1 MTEQDKVNEQDKVRM
16 CVDVDAD
23 LKNRV
28 KAQADRMGITMGELL
43 QGLALSK
50 NSLWELEAEYSDS
63 PSSQ

>member
-1 MTEQDKVNEQDKVRM
+1 M
-16 CVDVDAD
+16 CVDDDAD
-23 LKNRV
+23 LKNHV